1 MNAELMN
8 RLALQAGGAH
18 FPDVFK
24 QNQESYT
31 RQVLIECYG
40 LMVMQN
46 AKQSPQEYLAIDF
59 MFDIQKHFG
68 VDLTAK

>member
-1 MNAELMN
+1 MNTEIMK

-31 RQVLIECYG
+31 RLVLIECYSV
-40 LMVMQN
+40 LRN
-46 AKQSPQEYLAIDF
+46 SKQSAQEYLATDF

-68 VDLTAK
+68 VDLTVK